1 VVRAAIRLAEE
12 LDTEVLAE
20 GVENAEQARFL
31 SSAGCKSAQ
40 GYFFSRPVDAAQ
52 AATVLRARFIRPLAL
67 LAAPKDGGGR
77 LTPRTVDGR
86 LKANDGDSH

>member
-12 LDTEVLAE
+12 LDTQVLAE

-52 AATVLRARFIRPLAL
+52 IASLMRTRFLHPVAL
-67 LAAPKDGGGR
+67 LAAPQDSGGR
-77 LTPRTVDGR
+77 SKVVLKPMTVTPS
-86 LKANDGDSH
+86 N

>member
-12 LDTEVLAE
+12 LDTQVLAE

-52 AATVLRARFIRPLAL
+52 VATLMRARFIHPLGFSQH
-67 LAAPKDGGGR
+67 PKTAVAG
-77 LTPRTVDGR
+77 
-86 LKANDGDSH
+86 